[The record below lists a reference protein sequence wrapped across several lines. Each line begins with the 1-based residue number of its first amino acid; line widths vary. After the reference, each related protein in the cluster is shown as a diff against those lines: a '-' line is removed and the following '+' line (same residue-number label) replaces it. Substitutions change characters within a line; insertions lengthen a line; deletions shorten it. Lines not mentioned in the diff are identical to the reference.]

1 MKTAGIIVEYNPFH
15 NGHQY
20 HIERTRQET
29 GADFIIAVMSG
40 DFVQRGE
47 PALTDKHA
55 RTRMALLGG
64 ADLVLELPV
73 MFATG
78 SAGDFASGAVSL
90 LDKLGVV
97 DALCF
102 GSEAGSIEPLKKAA
116 ALLSDEPPAFQAL
129 LQENLRS
136 GHSFPLARSMAL
148 KNCLSL
154 QQHSDAGHGSSAPG
168 ISPTAVIE
176 QPGAKNI
183 SALPADDFLSAPNNI
198 LGIEY
203 CLSLHKRKSS
213 IRPVTIRR
221 QGAGYHDDA
230 ICDSAISAP
239 GGSSL
244 SFSSATAIRRA
255 LMETGRFEQDA
266 LALALP
272 AGQLSLWQD
281 IISKGRLLFA
291 QDLTKEL
298 RCRLILEEAEGFT
311 QYADVSRELSDKL
324 RKNYLSFTDWN
335 ALCEAL
341 KSKEMTYSRISRALC
356 HILLSITHSQLLHA
370 RTHDYVPYARML
382 GFQKSAEPLLSA
394 IKKNSSVPLVSKLA
408 DARRLLDADALFMLQ
423 QDIAAAHVYES
434 AVAAKSR
441 SIPQNEYSRQICIL

>member
-20 HIERTRQET
+20 HIERTRQVT

-55 RTRMALLGG
+55 RARMALMGG

-73 MFATG
+73 IFATG

-97 DALCF
+97 DTLCF
-102 GSEAGSIEPLKKAA
+102 GSEAGSIRPFEKAA
-116 ALLSDEPPAFQAL
+116 ALLSDEPPVFRAIM
-129 LQENLRS
+129 QENLRK
-136 GHSFPLARSMAL
+136 GASFPLARSMAL
-148 KNCLSL
+148 KGCLAGSAADIYAADGIPARL
-154 QQHSDAGHGSSAPG
+154 SDD
-168 ISPTAVIE
+168 
-176 QPGAKNI
+176 
-183 SALPADDFLSAPNNI
+183 LLSAPNNI

-203 CLSLHKRKSS
+203 CTAIYKRKSS
-213 IRPVTIRR
+213 IKPVTILR

-230 ICDSAISAP
+230 IYDSP
-239 GGSSL
+239 VL
-244 SFSSATAIRRA
+244 SPDGNSCAFSSATAIRRA
-255 LMETGRFEQDA
+255 LMENGRFEQDA
-266 LALALP
+266 LSLALP
-272 AGQLSLWQD
+272 ADQLSLWQD
-281 IISKGRLLFA
+281 IISGNRLLFA
-291 QDLTKEL
+291 RDLTKEL

-335 ALCEAL
+335 ALCETL

-356 HILLSITHSQLLHA
+356 HILLSITHSQLQHA
-370 RTHDYVPYARML
+370 RAHDYVPYARML

-394 IKKNSSVPLVSKLA
+394 IKKNSSVPLISRLA
-408 DARRLLDADALFMLQ
+408 DARRLLDADALSMLQ
-423 QDIAAAHVYES
+423 QDITAAHMYES
-434 AVAAKSR
+434 AVAAKS
-441 SIPQNEYSRQICIL
+441 STVPQNEYSRQICIL